1 MKSRNTC
8 PRGWRAVESK
18 KHLNK
23 NQSGGYTIEEN
34 QTASEIARR
43 FAEAKVNLSTSQIKD
58 TKFRKVAQKIISE
71 MKRLQVP
78 GVAIGIWHNGQG
90 FADGFGVTSL
100 EHPLPVTANTLFQTG
115 SISKTFTGTMLMQLA
130 EQGKVDLDAPVK
142 KYIKDFKL
150 HDKNVTKKVTV
161 RNLLT
166 HMGGWVGD
174 YFNDF
179 GNGDDALE
187 KMVRDISKLPQ
198 VQPLGTIWSYNN
210 TGFNIASRIIEIVTK
225 KPYEQAAQEMLF
237 DPIGL
242 EMSFF
247 YPSDLLFTHR
257 FVVGHQKV
265 KDKVQVARPWA
276 IGRAGNGVGGVVSTV
291 RDLLKYARF
300 HMSNGKKNV
309 ITGKSLKAMRVP
321 QADAGPRGLMG
332 ITWFI
337 REVGDLTTYSHGG
350 ATNGQQALFC
360 FIPEKDF
367 ALAILANSDDGGIIN
382 NGIFGYALELY
393 YNARSTLPK
402 PIKTPAKELGNYA
415 GRYRIGT
422 ECFDLKAKGEHLIY
436 HHIPLGGFPRPD
448 TPPGPAMPPMRFS
461 FYENDKVI
469 GLDEPYKDALG
480 DFIRDERGKL
490 QYFRIG
496 GRAHK
501 KIK

>member
-1 MKSRNTC
+1 M
-8 PRGWRAVESK
+8 
-18 KHLNK
+18 
-23 NQSGGYTIEEN
+23 
-34 QTASEIARR
+34 
-43 FAEAKVNLSTSQIKD
+43 NLSTSHIKD
-58 TKFRKVAQKIISE
+58 PKFKKVAQKIVSE

-78 GVAIGIWHNGQG
+78 GVAIGIWHAGKEYSE
-90 FADGFGVTSL
+90 GFGVTNV
-100 EHPLPVTANTLFQTG
+100 EHPLPVTPDTLFQTG
-115 SISKTFTGTMLMQLA
+115 SISKTFTGTLMMQLV
-130 EQGKVDLDAPVK
+130 EQGKVDLDTPVQ

-150 HDKNVTKKVTV
+150 RDKDAAKKVTI
-161 RNLLT
+161 RQLLT

-179 GNGDDALE
+179 GNGEDALA
-187 KMVRDISKLPQ
+187 KMVKDIVKLPQ
-198 VQPLGTIWSYNN
+198 VQPIGTIWSYNN
-210 TGFNIASRIIEIVTK
+210 TGFNIASRVIEIVTK
-225 KPYEQAAQEMLF
+225 KSYEQAVQEMLF
-237 DPIGL
+237 NPL
-242 EMSFF
+242 KLNMSFF
-247 YPSDLLFTHR
+247 YPSDILFTHR

-265 KDKVQVARPWA
+265 KNKVQVARPWA

-291 RDLLKYARF
+291 KDLLKYARF

-337 REVGDLTTYSHGG
+337 RKVGDLTTYSHGG

-367 ALAILANSDDGGIIN
+367 ALAILTNSDDGGIIN
-382 NGIFGYALELY
+382 NGIFSDALELY
-393 YNARSTLPK
+393 YNAKSKLPK
-402 PIKTPAKELGNYA
+402 PIKTPVEELKKYL

-422 ECFDLKAKGEHLIY
+422 ECFDLKVKDEHLIY

-448 TPPGPAMPPMRFS
+448 TPPGPALPPMRFS
-461 FYENDKVI
+461 FYEKDKVI

-480 DFIRDERGKL
+480 DFLRDEKGKL
-490 QYFRIG
+490 RFFRIG